1 MNEMI
6 VKNYQELELGGEMF
20 EKVREDFDLLFQK
33 LFKKMQ
39 DSNSDEGSIDLK
51 LSITINEQQV
61 EDADGG
67 TVTVKMPIIKHK
79 VSTQVPVKDAVDGTA
94 DVGMALVY
102 DESLKRYVMKYV
114 SLDGQTS
121 IFDED
126 MQAGFNARD
135 DDEDSGED
143 EIEEVGQIPGDN
155 RYLGYTEPENGDSD
169 EDNADH
175 DNYYGDDEKNG
186 AGDDDWPVPDDYG
199 YDEPC

>member
-33 LFKKMQ
+33 LFKKMS
-39 DSNSDEGSIDLK
+39 DSNSDEGTIDLK
-51 LSITINEQQV
+51 LTVTIGEQQV

-67 TVTVKMPIIKHK
+67 VVTVKMPTIKHK
-79 VSTQVPVKDAVDGTA
+79 VSTQVPVKDSVDGTR

-102 DESLKRYVMKYV
+102 DEELKRYVMKYV

-126 MQAGFNARD
+126 AQAGFNAKD
-135 DDEDSGED
+135 DDEGPAGD
-143 EIEEVGQIPGDN
+143 EIEEVDQIPGEN
-155 RYLGYTEPENGDSD
+155 RYLGYTEPENENPD
-169 EDNADH
+169 EDNSEH
-175 DNYYGDDEKNG
+175 DSYYDEDEKNG
-186 AGDDDWPVPDDYG
+186 AGDDGWPVPDDYG